1 MKFESFLLEISQYQ
15 RQLNKNWY
23 KLLSVALMYIYI
35 QVHKYPENEKKINFP
50 IGYDV
55 PWM

>member
-1 MKFESFLLEISQYQ
+1 MKFESFLPEISQYQ
-15 RQLNKNWY
+15 RLLNKNWY
-23 KLLSVALMYIYI
+23 KLLSVALTEI